1 MQSLHFILE
10 GNEKQMKKIII
21 IGGGPA
27 GMMAAIS
34 SKIHHP
40 QEEVVLLEGNSN
52 LGKKLL
58 LTGGGRCNV
67 TANVSIEEC
76 ILNVPKNGKFLYSS
90 LNQFGPREIISFFK
104 ENDCLL
110 KMEDHRRMF
119 PVTNKASDIINT
131 LERKMKQ
138 LNIKVL
144 FETLVEKIDFT
155 KKIIYSRN
163 IMLEYDHL
171 IIATGGVTYPKTG
184 SDGTGYKLAKDLGH
198 KITPLIPAEVP
209 LVSNDSFISQK
220 VLMGLSFKDIRLDIY
235 HKNKIKKS
243 IIHDLIFT
251 HFGISGPAALR
262 ASYDVI
268 NLLKNEEKTVAIGI
282 DFLPD
287 YSLEYLLGLKEE
299 DLNKVFLTRNIPKR
313 LLNFIFKDGKNNEE
327 ILQNLKDFKM
337 TVYTTRGMNLAFV
350 TNGGIVL
357 KEIDPKTMKSK
368 IDQSV
373 SFCGE
378 ILDYNAYTGGYNI
391 TSALSTGYVAGKHSL
406 FHNN

>member
-1 MQSLHFILE
+1 MS
-10 GNEKQMKKIII
+10 KVVV

-34 SKIHHP
+34 SKLHFP
-40 QEEVVLLEGNSN
+40 TSEVILIERNDAF
-52 LGKKLL
+52 GKKLL
-58 LTGGGRCNV
+58 LSGGGRCNV
-67 TANVSIEEC
+67 TANVSIDEF

-90 LNQFGPREIISFFK
+90 LNQFGPNEVISFFE
-104 ENDCLL
+104 ENGCAL

-119 PVTNKASDIINT
+119 PITNKASDIINS
-131 LERKMKQ
+131 LKRKIDD
-138 LNIKVL
+138 LHIKVL
-144 FETLVEKIDFT
+144 FETLIDKIDFNN
-155 KKIIYSRN
+155 KIIYSKKLL
-163 IMLEYDHL
+163 LEYNQL

-184 SDGTGYKLAKDLGH
+184 SDGIGYQLAKELGH
-198 KITPLIPAEVP
+198 KITNLLPAEVP
-209 LVSNDSFISQK
+209 LVSNDQFISQK
-220 VLMGLSFKDIRLDIY
+220 TLMGLSFKDIRLDIY

-243 IIHDLIFT
+243 VMHDLIFT

-262 ASYDVI
+262 ASYEVI
-268 NLLKNEEKTVAIGI
+268 NLLNNGEKVVELGI

-287 YSLEYLLGLKEE
+287 YSLEYLLALKEK
-299 DLNKVFLTRNIPKR
+299 DLNKVFLTQHIPKR
-313 LLNFIFKDGKNNEE
+313 LLSFIFEDGQNDEVV
-327 ILQNLKDFKM
+327 LQNLKKFKM

-357 KEIDPKTMKSK
+357 NEIDPKTMKSK

-378 ILDYNAYTGGYNI
+378 ILDYNAYTGGFNI

-406 FHNN
+406 FCIDN